1 MSAASPEVETE
12 ASSGRGGPQSVG
24 RVFAIL
30 EYLVANPEGA
40 TLSELA
46 TFAEAP
52 KTSLVGLLDAMV
64 AEGCVRRDASRR
76 YLLGARVF
84 TLAMRALAGRQ
95 LTELAH
101 PFLVELVES
110 TGETAVLGVLAS
122 DGRHVVYVDKVES
135 PSPIRYAVDLGM
147 QRELHCTALGKVL
160 LAGFDPQQLDRYVA
174 EAPLQRFTP
183 KTITSGSALR
193 AEVARV
199 RKDGIARNVG
209 ERIRDA
215 SGLAAPIF
223 SGEGRVI
230 AALLIAGPSQRMEA
244 RREANERALLKS
256 AAAITDVMGGSSM
269 GFDA

>member
-1 MSAASPEVETE
+1 MSEESSAAAGE
-12 ASSGRGGPQSVG
+12 ATSSKGPQSVG

-30 EYLVANPEGA
+30 EYLVATPDGA

-84 TLAMRALAGRQ
+84 TLAMRAVAGRQ

-101 PFLVELVES
+101 PFLEELVAA
-110 TGETAVLGVLAS
+110 TGETVVLGVLAS
-122 DGRHVVYVDKVES
+122 DGKHCVYVDKVES
-135 PSPIRYAVDLGM
+135 PNPIRYAVDLGM
-147 QRELHCTALGKVL
+147 QRELHCTSLGKVL
-160 LAGFDPQQLDRYVA
+160 LAGFEPKALDRFLA
-174 EAPLQRFTP
+174 ESELARFTP
-183 KTITSGSALR
+183 RTVTSPNALR
-193 AEVARV
+193 AEMARV

-209 ERIRDA
+209 ERVRDA

-223 SGEGRVI
+223 SHEGRVI
-230 AALLIAGPSQRMEA
+230 AGLLIAGPSQRMEA
-244 RREANERALLKS
+244 HREASERALRKA

-269 GFDA
+269 GFDG